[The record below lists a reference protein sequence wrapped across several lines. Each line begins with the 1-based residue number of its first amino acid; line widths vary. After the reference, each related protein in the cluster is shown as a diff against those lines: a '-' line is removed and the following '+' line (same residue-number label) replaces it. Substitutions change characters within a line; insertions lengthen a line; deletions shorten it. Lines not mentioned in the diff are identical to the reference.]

1 MDPKSNKET
10 KNLKAPHSKRK
21 KIFIILA
28 SVLLLL
34 VVIRII
40 LPYAILHYA
49 NKTLSEM
56 DGYYG
61 HIKDIDLSI
70 YRGAYTICDIHLN
83 KVDSASGKQS
93 PFFNSKII
101 DLSVEWKA
109 LLSGSIVGELVFE
122 TPVLTFIKEKVEPR
136 QLAADTTDFRE
147 LLADFMPI
155 KVNRVEVRNGTI
167 QYIDEASN
175 PKVDVKLINTQV
187 VATNLRNAYDNAAL
201 LPSDVTMSA
210 GLYEG
215 TFNLNMKLNPLAEHP
230 TFDMNAELENT
241 NLVLLNDFFQAYG
254 KVDVNKGTFGLYS
267 EVAAKDGQFKGYV
280 KPIIKELDV
289 VGKEDRDDNFFRKIW
304 EGIVGTAGQILKN
317 QKEDQVATKVPLE
330 GDISAPDVKTWTAII
345 EVLRN
350 AFIQALFPSIEAQ
363 INITS
368 VGKTDEDDK
377 SFLQK
382 VFENDK
388 QKENGEESK
397 KKKNK

>member
-10 KNLKAPHSKRK
+10 KKLKAPHSKRK
-21 KIFIILA
+21 KLFIILA

-122 TPVLTFIKEKVEPR
+122 TPVLKFIKEKVEPR

-215 TFNLNMKLNPLAEHP
+215 TFNLNMKLNQLA
-230 TFDMNAELENT
+230 
-241 NLVLLNDFFQAYG
+241 
-254 KVDVNKGTFGLYS
+254 
-267 EVAAKDGQFKGYV
+267 
-280 KPIIKELDV
+280 
-289 VGKEDRDDNFFRKIW
+289 
-304 EGIVGTAGQILKN
+304 
-317 QKEDQVATKVPLE
+317 
-330 GDISAPDVKTWTAII
+330 
-345 EVLRN
+345 
-350 AFIQALFPSIEAQ
+350 
-363 INITS
+363 
-368 VGKTDEDDK
+368 
-377 SFLQK
+377 
-382 VFENDK
+382 
-388 QKENGEESK
+388 
-397 KKKNK
+397 